1 MEEKIPES
9 LEAGSS
15 KIRRMMDKFPIT
27 LNMQFRKRNIK
38 ITICNSVSSVSP
50 RRMNSISLDWFFI
63 PGLRSWHLV
72 PSLHGK

>member
-38 ITICNSVSSVSP
+38 ITIRNSGSSVSP

-63 PGLRSWHLV
+63 SDLRSWHVV
-72 PSLHGK
+72 PLLHGK